1 MKKSKLERSLVVV
14 LFILVLVI
22 FSFAER
28 DSKKVSRL
36 YTETT
41 LMKKVKSSTVAG
53 VEREHTQAAIS
64 N

>member
-1 MKKSKLERSLVVV
+1 MNRTIVERNLVVV

-28 DSKKVSRL
+28 DSRKLVPL
-36 YTETT
+36 YAGDDNVPTALLPAAPSTTE
-41 LMKKVKSSTVAG
+41 
-53 VEREHTQAAIS
+53 AAPA